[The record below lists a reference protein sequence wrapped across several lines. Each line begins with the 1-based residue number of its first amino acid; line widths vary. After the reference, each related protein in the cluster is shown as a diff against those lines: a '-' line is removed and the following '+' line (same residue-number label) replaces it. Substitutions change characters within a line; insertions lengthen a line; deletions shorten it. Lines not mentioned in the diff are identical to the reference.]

1 MSAEKP
7 LVDIIIVNWNSGSLL
22 RDCLISINNFA
33 SLNVASVIIIDNAS
47 VDNSLNGIEF
57 QRLAVNIIHNDSN
70 LGFAAACNQGAAVAS
85 SDYLL
90 FLNPDTR
97 LFKDSLAIPL
107 AFLHKEENADV
118 GICGIQLVDESNHI
132 VHSCSRFPTVCMFLA
147 QALALN
153 RLPWFKAWSSRMS
166 EWNHS
171 SNHVVDQV
179 IGAYFFVRRSLF
191 NQLAGFDER
200 FFVYFEEVD
209 FSFRA
214 KLAGWQS
221 IYLADT
227 QVFHVGGGTTN
238 QVKAHRLFYSLRSR
252 LLYGFKHF
260 TNMNAMLLLIITVV
274 LEPVSR
280 IAFSIVR
287 GSFSDVRNTF
297 NAYQMLFNNIFII
310 LQTR

>member
-1 MSAEKP
+1 MSTEKP

-22 RDCLISINNFA
+22 RDCIISINNFA

-47 VDNSLNGIEF
+47 VDNSLNRIGFEG
-57 QRLAVNIIHNDSN
+57 LTVNIIRNDSN
-70 LGFAAACNQGAAVAS
+70 LGFAAACNQGAAEAS

-107 AFLHKEENADV
+107 AFLHKEENADI
-118 GICGIQLVDESNHI
+118 GICGVQLVDESYQI
-132 VHSCSRFPTVCMFLA
+132 VHSCSRFPTVWMFLA

-153 RLPWFKAWSSRMS
+153 RLPWFKSWNSRMT
-166 EWNHS
+166 EWDHS
-171 SNHVVDQV
+171 SNHEVDQV
-179 IGAYFFVRRSLF
+179 IGAYFFVRHSLF

-221 IYLADT
+221 MYLADT
-227 QVFHVGGGTTN
+227 QVFHVGGGTTS

-260 TNMNAMLLLIITVV
+260 SNQNAVLLLIITVV

-287 GSFSDVRNTF
+287 GSFSDVRDTF
-297 NAYQMLFNNIFII
+297 NAYRMLFNWSLFKNS
-310 LQTR
+310 